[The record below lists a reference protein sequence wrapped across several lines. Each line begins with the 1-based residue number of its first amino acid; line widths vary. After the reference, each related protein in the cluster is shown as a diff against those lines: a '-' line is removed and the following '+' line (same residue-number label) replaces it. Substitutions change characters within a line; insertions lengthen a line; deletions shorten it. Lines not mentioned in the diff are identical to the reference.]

1 MRTEL
6 EMLDW
11 SDVREAVQKVN
22 PRLVNII
29 DNLKLSPQ
37 HKLIKAT
44 YAFGDLIVKEG
55 HLCLPIQESKLYT
68 QLNYSPIPLS
78 LLLNKSSEVFVQNHD
93 SALPLN
99 RLQPGNFFGTFEAVN
114 FMMHKPA
121 ASIWH
126 VSAGARSIF
135 MLPKI
140 SDLSGI
146 KRLRAHY
153 PIAHNL
159 HLRSLS
165 DHWSLFRQ
173 ITQKPLFDFDW
184 KSEVL
189 FFPKVWLINKSPAWY
204 PFYNLMWE
212 AMWNQAQY
220 AMTDFN
226 FRNEWQS
233 CLTIIDQK
241 RLKPSPYIMDTVKHL
256 LHIIRGVATFFSPTA
271 NSEIS
276 VPLSELQHAFTDIYR
291 LEHYQPTI
299 MSPALFNIDEPSI
312 GYYSLAFPALI
323 SGAHPVKSA
332 SFMPDLKMIK
342 LIMDYLS
349 ENSPALSPLAQ
360 TLLGYF
366 HSAKDKFQDVLL
378 STEIPNRD
386 LDFIQEYDKFPD
398 RRFCAASPFWRGC
411 IQIRS
416 KA

>member
-153 PIAHNL
+153 PIAH
-159 HLRSLS
+159 
-165 DHWSLFRQ
+165 
-173 ITQKPLFDFDW
+173 
-184 KSEVL
+184 
-189 FFPKVWLINKSPAWY
+189 
-204 PFYNLMWE
+204 
-212 AMWNQAQY
+212 
-220 AMTDFN
+220 
-226 FRNEWQS
+226 
-233 CLTIIDQK
+233 LT
-241 RLKPSPYIMDTVKHL
+241 
-256 LHIIRGVATFFSPTA
+256 
-271 NSEIS
+271 
-276 VPLSELQHAFTDIYR
+276 
-291 LEHYQPTI
+291 
-299 MSPALFNIDEPSI
+299 
-312 GYYSLAFPALI
+312 
-323 SGAHPVKSA
+323 
-332 SFMPDLKMIK
+332 
-342 LIMDYLS
+342 
-349 ENSPALSPLAQ
+349 
-360 TLLGYF
+360 
-366 HSAKDKFQDVLL
+366 
-378 STEIPNRD
+378 
-386 LDFIQEYDKFPD
+386 
-398 RRFCAASPFWRGC
+398 C
-411 IQIRS
+411 IF
-416 KA
+416 